1 MNTTKWIWC
10 NSSPQPDEYGEFVD
24 HFTYHS
30 GNIFLRISSDSNY
43 AAYINGTLAAWG
55 QYADF
60 PYDKVYDE
68 VDVTSFCK
76 PGENRI
82 AILVWY
88 YGIDTTQVYY
98 PGNAGLFYEVFHKEN
113 ILCRSN
119 ARTMSRMSHA
129 YLNHRMHMI
138 TGQLGFS
145 YGYDASK
152 EDSWLTQ
159 DQPDFTPAIIV
170 EQSLPLRPRPCKK
183 LLFSPEVLGT
193 ECIRHSDTDI
203 IFDLSSEQVG
213 FLSFHLQSSCI
224 QNITI
229 SYGEHLVSD
238 FVPRKIGT
246 RDFSVFYRTKEGENL
261 FFNPFRRLGCRYL
274 EIHSEFP
281 VKIEKIAIVPTT
293 YPLQEQLRPLMTQQ
307 QSRIY
312 DMCVET
318 LRLCM
323 HEHYEDCPWRE
334 QTLYTMDSRN
344 QMLCGYYAFGE
355 KEFPRANLQLISKDQ
370 REDHL
375 LSICYPVKMN
385 FVIPSFSLHY
395 ITECKEYLLY
405 TGDKEFLNE
414 IYPKLSSIIEAF
426 TSRLTIAG
434 LVSPFEGSAYW
445 NFYEWR
451 NGLSNEGMQTFSYDV
466 LLNSLLSISLQNMGI
481 IAEYL
486 GIAHDYSE
494 QATKLNYHIR
504 EMFFDK
510 TTGVFYDYPDHASYS
525 QLGNSLAILCGAV
538 SAEESRK
545 LCEKMI
551 NNQQM
556 TPISLSMI
564 CFKYDAWLKTDRK
577 QYSPLILQDIERLY
591 SPMVDSGG
599 TTVWETE
606 TGASDFDGAGSLC
619 HGWSALPIYYY
630 HTLLEK
636 N

>member
-1 MNTTKWIWC
+1 M
-10 NSSPQPDEYGEFVD
+10 Q
-24 HFTYHS
+24 
-30 GNIFLRISSDSNY
+30 RIL
-43 AAYINGTLAAWG
+43 T
-55 QYADF
+55 
-60 PYDKVYDE
+60 VYR
-68 VDVTSFCK
+68 C
-76 PGENRI
+76 
-82 AILVWY
+82 
-88 YGIDTTQVYY
+88 
-98 PGNAGLFYEVFHKEN
+98 
-113 ILCRSN
+113 
-119 ARTMSRMSHA
+119 
-129 YLNHRMHMI
+129 
-138 TGQLGFS
+138 
-145 YGYDASK
+145 
-152 EDSWLTQ
+152 
-159 DQPDFTPAIIV
+159 
-170 EQSLPLRPRPCKK
+170 
-183 LLFSPEVLGT
+183 
-193 ECIRHSDTDI
+193 
-203 IFDLSSEQVG
+203 
-213 FLSFHLQSSCI
+213 
-224 QNITI
+224 
-229 SYGEHLVSD
+229 
-238 FVPRKIGT
+238 
-246 RDFSVFYRTKEGENL
+246 
-261 FFNPFRRLGCRYL
+261 
-274 EIHSEFP
+274 
-281 VKIEKIAIVPTT
+281 
-293 YPLQEQLRPLMTQQ
+293 
-307 QSRIY
+307 
-312 DMCVET
+312 
-318 LRLCM
+318 
-323 HEHYEDCPWRE
+323 
-334 QTLYTMDSRN
+334 
-344 QMLCGYYAFGE
+344 
-355 KEFPRANLQLISKDQ
+355 
-370 REDHL
+370 
-375 LSICYPVKMN
+375 
-385 FVIPSFSLHY
+385 
-395 ITECKEYLLY
+395 
-405 TGDKEFLNE
+405 KEFLNE